1 MCRFLSLWFCPLLVS
16 NELQYECDFQVYRK
30 KFHLQTDHFSPLA
43 IELMSCGLSH
53 INVCPW
59 VLVHLP
65 ESWITC
71 LCKQMFPTLAT
82 KFAWGQGTF
91 ICSSKKNLSLWEG
104 QNHGAARWVLFI
116 RVSIFVSPSST
127 YWSLPD
133 LSPRLWVMELPV
145 VDTGSGQ
152 GLVNVRCM
160 FAQTV
165 RSMPRLLPCR
175 GE

>member
-1 MCRFLSLWFCPLLVS
+1 MCFFFFISELNISPCSDKYLCCLLIMCRFLSLWFCPLLVS

-91 ICSSKKNLSLWEG
+91 ICSSKKTSLCGRVKTTELHGEFFLSESLSLCL
-104 QNHGAARWVLFI
+104 HPPRI
-116 RVSIFVSPSST
+116 DRSPT
-127 YWSLPD
+127 FHPD
-133 LSPRLWVMELPV
+133 CE
-145 VDTGSGQ
+145 
-152 GLVNVRCM
+152 
-160 FAQTV
+160 
-165 RSMPRLLPCR
+165 
-175 GE
+175 